1 MKNIRTT
8 WLVMAILVL
17 ACSLYR
23 TWDSRPMGFAP
34 QIAMALFAGSVL
46 SNKKWALIVPLISML
61 ISDALYQFLYVN
73 GLSSIK
79 GFYSGQALNYL
90 FFSVITL
97 VGFVINKNRA
107 LSIATGAVGG
117 ATLFFILSNA
127 SVWAGGGLDILNQPY
142 PKTVDGLIRCFTEA
156 LPFYRN
162 SLWATLLFSGIF
174 FGLYH
179 MYSLYEAKRAHTA
192 I

>member
-1 MKNIRTT
+1 MKNNKTI
-8 WLVMAILVL
+8 WFVMAILIV

-23 TWDSRPMGFAP
+23 IWDSRPMGFAP

-46 SNKKWALIVPLISML
+46 SNKKWAIIVPLISML
-61 ISDALYQFLYVN
+61 ISDALYQVLYIN

-90 FFSVITL
+90 FLSIITL
-97 VGFVINKNRA
+97 VGFFINKQKA
-107 LSIATGAVGG
+107 LSVITGAVGG
-117 ATLFFILSNA
+117 ATLYFVLSNI
-127 SVWAGGGLDILNQPY
+127 SVWVGGGLDIANQPY

-162 SLWATLLFSGIF
+162 SLWATLIFSGIF
-174 FGLYH
+174 FGLYQ
-179 MYSLYEAKRAHTA
+179 LYTIFSAKKVQAA
-192 I
+192 